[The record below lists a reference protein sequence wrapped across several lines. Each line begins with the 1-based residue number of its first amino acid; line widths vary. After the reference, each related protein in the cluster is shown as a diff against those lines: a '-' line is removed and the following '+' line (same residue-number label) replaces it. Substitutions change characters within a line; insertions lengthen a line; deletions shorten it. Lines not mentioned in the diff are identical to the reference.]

1 MTEGDNVVLI
11 PRWEWRIFARA
22 LPVEADLLRAA
33 RAGDAVVSEE
43 TYLLSPEPGY
53 NVKIRHGQ
61 IDIKHLDEINAAGL
75 ERWHPILAQAFPI
88 DPAAVAQVCEAL
100 GMAPPDT
107 VREPYD
113 QNMLLH
119 GIVARD
125 PRVVTVPIVKLRS
138 RLTVQECTGEVVVL
152 RLREQRWESL
162 SFEDVD
168 PDRVIAAVRHLGLDS
183 RSNTNYSKG
192 LRRMLSLPNGSPLT
206 SQGVA

>member
-1 MTEGDNVVLI
+1 MTGGDNLVAT

-22 LPVEADLLRAA
+22 LPVEAGLLRAA
-33 RAGDAVVSEE
+33 RAGEAVVSDE

-53 NVKIRHGQ
+53 NVKIRQGR

-88 DPAAVAQVCEAL
+88 APAAVVQVCEAL
-100 GMAPPDT
+100 GVAPPDN
-107 VREPYD
+107 VREPCD
-113 QNMLLH
+113 QKMLLH

-125 PRVVTVPIVKLRS
+125 QRVVTVPLIKLRS
-138 RLTVQECTGEVVVL
+138 RLTLQECKGEVVVL

-168 PDRVIAAVRHLGLDS
+168 PDRVIAAVRHLGLDT
-183 RSNTNYSKG
+183 RSNTNYPKG
-192 LRRMLSLPNGSPLT
+192 LRRILGLPNGTPLT